1 MSTVKNSVKDDR
13 KSKLIAFCMTPRTR
27 AEMMD
32 YIGITNVKY
41 FRVNYLVPLQ
51 KEGRIRKVNLEH
63 PTSRHQKYISIS
75 E

>member
-1 MSTVKNSVKDDR
+1 MSTVKNSVRDDR
-13 KSKLIAFCMTPRTR
+13 KNKLIAFCETPRTR
-27 AEMMD
+27 AEMMEHVE
-32 YIGITNVKY
+32 IANVKY

-51 KEGRIRKVNLEH
+51 KEGRIRKVDLEH